1 MRSGALEPQF
11 FALLLHGLGIDPKDL
26 PGEQTDRA
34 TWPFLLKLFTSNFK
48 SKSRAEWEDIFDGTD
63 ACVTP
68 VLMNTELEAQGFE
81 QRPAV
86 ALETTPSL
94 PVSLAPGS
102 GWASNGLVP
111 GFGGQAL
118 LLSWAGW
125 KLGRE
130 YKMEDNSLVKTTAS
144 RL

>member
-1 MRSGALEPQF
+1 MLSGALEPQF
-11 FALLLHGLGIDPKDL
+11 FALLLHGLDIDPKDL
-26 PGEQTDRA
+26 PGEQSDRA
-34 TWPFLLKLFTSNFK
+34 TWPFLLDLLSSKFK

-68 VLMNTELEAQGFE
+68 VLTNMELEAHGFE

-86 ALETTPSL
+86 ALKATPSL
-94 PVSLAPGS
+94 SVSLAPGS

-111 GFGGQAL
+111 GVGGQAL
-118 LLSWAGW
+118 LLSWVGW

-130 YKMEDNSLVKTTAS
+130 YKIEDNGLVKMTAS
-144 RL
+144 KL